1 LKNVCQ
7 RSVLCGRTPEIRAA
21 DGGWRPDANIADKDA
36 ESGAVPVRLR
46 LKPVAGA
53 HRVFCDSIFY
63 FFAEPRPEPRKRI
76 EGYKGRPLV
85 MRLIRP
91 AWLDEGHEDEAE
103 AKLKRRQG
111 ETRDLYKDQE
121 R

>member
-1 LKNVCQ
+1 LLE
-7 RSVLCGRTPEIRAA
+7 RTGFSVIP
-21 DGGWRPDANIADKDA
+21 
-36 ESGAVPVRLR
+36 S
-46 LKPVAGA
+46 
-53 HRVFCDSIFY
+53 SIFSLSHD
-63 FFAEPRPEPRKRI
+63 RNPRKRI